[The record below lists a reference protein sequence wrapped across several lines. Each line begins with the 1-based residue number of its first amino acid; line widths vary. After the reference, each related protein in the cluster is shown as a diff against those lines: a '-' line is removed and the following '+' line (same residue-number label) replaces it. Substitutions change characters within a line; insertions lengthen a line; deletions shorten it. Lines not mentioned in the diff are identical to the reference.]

1 MPSPHERRTKVRDS
15 IRDAAVEAPGRD
27 NEGFIG
33 FQVMDAGV
41 PGELVMIDT
50 WRRREDSERASARP
64 AATGVHERYRALEIA
79 VTSVTRYEVV
89 VSSN

>member
-1 MPSPHERRTKVRDS
+1 
-15 IRDAAVEAPGRD
+15 
-27 NEGFIG
+27 
-33 FQVMDAGV
+33 MDAGV

-79 VTSVTRYEVV
+79 VTSVTPYEVV
-89 VSSN
+89 VSSTSPPAEARQESAHQLKLCPEQD